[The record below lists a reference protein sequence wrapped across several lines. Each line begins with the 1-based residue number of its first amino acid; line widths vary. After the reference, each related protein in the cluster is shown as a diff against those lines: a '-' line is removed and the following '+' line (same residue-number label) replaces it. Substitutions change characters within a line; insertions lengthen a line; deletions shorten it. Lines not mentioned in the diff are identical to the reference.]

1 MFHTGTTRLIERWSG
16 LNAARPPLRADFDP
30 TRVADLLPLMFLL
43 AREDDRLA
51 FRIAGEG
58 LRDLFGRPLK
68 GTDVFNLFTAPA
80 SALARRAALDSIRD
94 GAPMVLIAY
103 GRSDLGGQL
112 PLEILFAPLIGDH
125 GAADRLVGIVQPTAT
140 LAHLEGRP
148 VAEVS
153 VRMAA
158 AATTRAP
165 RPILRLATVDGQ
177 RIA

>member
-30 TRVADLLPLMFLL
+30 TLVADLLPLMFLL
-43 AREDDRLA
+43 GREGDRLA

-58 LRDLFGRPLK
+58 LRDLFGRPLR
-68 GTDVFNLFTAPA
+68 GTDVFSLFTAPA
-80 SALARRAALDSIRD
+80 AAVARRAALDSIRD
-94 GAPMVLIAY
+94 GTPMVLIAT
-103 GRSDLGGQL
+103 GRSDMGGQL
-112 PLEILFAPLIGDH
+112 PLEIVLAPLIGDH
-125 GAADRLVGIVQPTAT
+125 GAADRLVGLIQPTAT

-148 VAEVS
+148 VAEMT

-158 AATTRAP
+158 AAGTRV
-165 RPILRLATVDGQ
+165 RPPLRLATIDGQ

>member
-68 GTDVFNLFTAPA
+68 GTDVFSLFTAPA
-80 SALARRAALDSIRD
+80 AALARRAALDSIRD
-94 GAPMVLIAY
+94 GAPMVLIAQ
-103 GRSDLGGQL
+103 GRSDMGGQL
-112 PLEILFAPLIGDH
+112 PLEIVFAPLIGDH
-125 GAADRLVGIVQPTAT
+125 GVDRLVGLIQPTAT

-165 RPILRLATVDGQ
+165 RPVLRLATVDGQ

>member
-30 TRVADLLPLMFLL
+30 TMVADLLPLMFLL
-43 AREDDRLA
+43 GREGDRLA

-58 LRDLFGRPLK
+58 LRDLFGRPLR
-68 GTDVFNLFTAPA
+68 GTDVFSLFTAPA
-80 SALARRAALDSIRD
+80 AAVARRAALDSIRD
-94 GAPMVLIAY
+94 GTPMVLIAT
-103 GRSDLGGQL
+103 GRSDMGGQL
-112 PLEILFAPLIGDH
+112 PLEIVLAPLIGDH
-125 GAADRLVGIVQPTAT
+125 GSADRLLGLIQPTAT

-148 VAEVS
+148 VAEMT

-158 AATTRAP
+158 AAGTRV
-165 RPILRLATVDGQ
+165 RPPLRLATIDGQ